1 MRRRQQQID
10 RLTEERDT
18 ARERAGDA
26 RAEAAEL
33 RGRAAGEKAGARV
46 VAEQLAMHAADLGGQ
61 LATARANGQRA
72 AQDANAL
79 RRLAAEHLDALQQ
92 GLDPATAASLLI
104 ERLRGVGISLQ
115 ADLHRAAAGRAAAAT
130 RQTSVARAA
139 ESAAA
144 TTSGEPS

>member
-115 ADLHRAAAGRAAAAT
+115 ADLYRAAAAT